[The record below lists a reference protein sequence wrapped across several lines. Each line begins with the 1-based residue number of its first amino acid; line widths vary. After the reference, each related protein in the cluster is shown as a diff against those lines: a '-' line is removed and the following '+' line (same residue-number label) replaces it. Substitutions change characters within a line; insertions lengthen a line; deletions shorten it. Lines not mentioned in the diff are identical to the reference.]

1 MLRFFSYCLRL
12 LILCIACLPASAQ
25 GKASYF
31 DAIAKLRQQDKIVA
45 ANKIYNEQLAK
56 KDSAFTVPVLLKL
69 LDDAAADKDITLRIL
84 ANDFLSRFYH
94 DKEHNR
100 QSLQY
105 AMDGL
110 QLAEANEIK
119 MLEAGLTYRT
129 GVAYYRLNQYPE
141 ALEYILRANEQIKD
155 IGYENYPDVDHFF
168 YDVAYIYYE
177 FQEYK
182 KSADFLHLA
191 NKYPSNDLQTRIVV
205 NNTLAL
211 TYLNA
216 QNEDSAYYFFREA
229 FNAAE
234 RKHDTTWIGIISGN
248 LGHILLIKHDYTR
261 AHELIMQDYNISLT
275 HKQLRSAAGCLIMLG
290 SIAMSNDDLL
300 TAGRQL
306 DSARMLLSRD
316 VDLVKYQHLY
326 RTLAELSARK
336 KDMASA
342 YRYLDSSVFFKDSI
356 SRRND
361 AKMVAQ
367 VEGKI
372 ETEKHLA
379 ELKLVE
385 SERSRQVLLRN
396 FIVVALVLVLVIV
409 FQSLRRLRLKQR
421 KDQQIFA
428 IEKKRVEEEIR
439 NAEGQLSSYIE
450 SLREKS
456 NLIEQ
461 FKEEIQRLQ
470 SAGGNETGQPE
481 QQEILEKL
489 HYATIL
495 TEEDWTNFKNMFVKV
510 HKDFFVRLKEK
521 YPDLTQAETRFLS
534 LTKLGFS
541 VNEMANTLGISPD
554 SVRKTR
560 LRLRKKLNLG
570 EHIILEDII

>member
-1 MLRFFSYCLRL
+1 
-12 LILCIACLPASAQ
+12 
-25 GKASYF
+25 
-31 DAIAKLRQQDKIVA
+31 
-45 ANKIYNEQLAK
+45 
-56 KDSAFTVPVLLKL
+56 
-69 LDDAAADKDITLRIL
+69 
-84 ANDFLSRFYH
+84 
-94 DKEHNR
+94 
-100 QSLQY
+100 
-105 AMDGL
+105 
-110 QLAEANEIK
+110 
-119 MLEAGLTYRT
+119 
-129 GVAYYRLNQYPE
+129 
-141 ALEYILRANEQIKD
+141 
-155 IGYENYPDVDHFF
+155 
-168 YDVAYIYYE
+168 
-177 FQEYK
+177 
-182 KSADFLHLA
+182 
-191 NKYPSNDLQTRIVV
+191 
-205 NNTLAL
+205 
-211 TYLNA
+211 
-216 QNEDSAYYFFREA
+216 
-229 FNAAE
+229 
-234 RKHDTTWIGIISGN
+234 
-248 LGHILLIKHDYTR
+248 
-261 AHELIMQDYNISLT
+261 
-275 HKQLRSAAGCLIMLG
+275 
-290 SIAMSNDDLL
+290 
-300 TAGRQL
+300 
-306 DSARMLLSRD
+306 
-316 VDLVKYQHLY
+316 
-326 RTLAELSARK
+326 
-336 KDMASA
+336 
-342 YRYLDSSVFFKDSI
+342 
-356 SRRND
+356 
-361 AKMVAQ
+361 MVAQ

-396 FIVVALVLVLVIV
+396 FIVVALVLILVIV
-409 FQSLRRLRLKQR
+409 FQTLRRLRLKQR

-428 IEKKRVEEEIR
+428 IEKKRAEEEIR

-470 SAGGNETGQPE
+470 SPVNDAGQPE

-489 HYATIL
+489 HYATII